1 LSKNIGVY
9 LRPQTLDEAVR
20 ALAST
25 PYTVL
30 AGGTDFYPVR
40 TGQMISEPVLDIT
53 AIAALRGI
61 RDEGAQWRIGA
72 TTSWTDIVRADLPAQ
87 LRGLQ
92 RAAGQI
98 GGVQV
103 QNTGTVAGNVCNA
116 SPAADGIPALLALD
130 ARVELASSAGVRTVA
145 LTEFVLG
152 SRKTARLANELVS
165 AFLIP
170 KREAARASFLKLGNR
185 RYLVISIAM
194 VAAVIE
200 VDASGLVRHA
210 AIAVGSCSAVARRL
224 DALEHKLI
232 GRTASA
238 GLSDLVEPADL
249 IALTPIDDMRGT
261 GAYRRDA
268 ALTLVKRAIE
278 ETLHE

>member
-1 LSKNIGVY
+1 MSKSIAAY
-9 LRPQTLDEAVR
+9 LRPQTLSEAVA
-20 ALAST
+20 ALEST
-25 PYTVL
+25 AYTVL

-40 TGQMISEPVLDIT
+40 TGQAISESVLDIT
-53 AIAALRGI
+53 AITALRGM

-72 TTSWTDIVRADLPAQ
+72 TTTWTDIVRASLPAQ
-87 LRGLQ
+87 FRGLQ
-92 RAAGQI
+92 AAAGQI

-116 SPAADGIPALLALD
+116 SPAADGIPALMALD
-130 ARVELASSAGVRTVA
+130 AQVELASRAGVRSVP

-170 KREAARASFLKLGNR
+170 KRDAARSSFIKLGNR

-210 AIAVGSCSAVARRL
+210 AIAVGSCSAVALRL
-224 DALEHKLI
+224 HALEQKLI

-238 GLSDLVEPADL
+238 GLSDLVEAGDL
-249 IALTPIDDMRGT
+249 LALTPIDDMRGT

-278 ETLHE
+278 EALHE